1 MFFAFA
7 VPRDMGLTLCVMKNL
22 PKHIRKKSLLG
33 RIVAFTETDSAKAI
47 LWVAELIAALV
58 TIASFLIGLL

>member
-1 MFFAFA
+1 
-7 VPRDMGLTLCVMKNL
+7 MGFTLCVMKNL

-33 RIVAFTETDSAKAI
+33 RIVAFTESDAAKAI
-47 LWVAELIAALV
+47 LWIAELIAALV